1 MLACWANN
9 PSPPPINIYWTGLG
23 RGSPTPSYPTV
34 ATRKKGKWRRET
46 EITLEDP
53 FWTFSD
59 FQKNFNNNY
68 NEGEEKEEDDN
79 EEEDNDSEGD
89 KDDLSVILFGLV
101 GESFSICGGNFY
113 ICWFLK
119 KDLDFLIFY
128 YFWIF
133 RWKFWISLWF
143 VCISGNLFGFLT
155 VLCIIAWVG
164 AAEGREGRS
173 QTGPKGPKPA
183 QRATN

>member
-46 EITLEDP
+46 QITLEDP

-59 FQKNFNNNY
+59 FQKNFNNN
-68 NEGEEKEEDDN
+68 NDEGEEKEEDDN

-101 GESFSICGGNFY
+101 GFSICGGNF
-113 ICWFLK
+113 
-119 KDLDFLIFY
+119 
-128 YFWIF
+128 
-133 RWKFWISLWF
+133 
-143 VCISGNLFGFLT
+143 
-155 VLCIIAWVG
+155 
-164 AAEGREGRS
+164 
-173 QTGPKGPKPA
+173 
-183 QRATN
+183 